1 MHLGIHHISK
11 HRNYRGAPSILLTLL
26 ESFMIK
32 RILNSVSGWFK
43 PSPEEQANID
53 KISEFIKEFP
63 SARVVGRGT
72 IVVNPAEIRNSKK
85 FQEDLRLAS
94 SLVRDLNSKNK

>member
-1 MHLGIHHISK
+1 M
-11 HRNYRGAPSILLTLL
+11 
-26 ESFMIK
+26 FK
-32 RILNSVSGWFK
+32 RILNLISVCFK

-53 KISEFIKEFP
+53 KISEFVKEFP

-72 IVVNPAEIRNSKK
+72 VVVDPAEIRNSKK
-85 FQEDLRLAS
+85 FQEDLKRAS